1 MQCYSC
7 GNPETVIKIRKR
19 SETIELKC
27 KACGF
32 VRCAGSPGHVQLGL
46 GVGAT
51 PPQAPVQ
58 A

>member
-1 MQCYSC
+1 MRQPLTTALLVLLLLHRFVQCYSC

-32 VRCAGSPGHVQLGL
+32 VR
-46 GVGAT
+46 
-51 PPQAPVQ
+51 
-58 A
+58 